1 MRKHVPAALVIAS
14 MASFL
19 ASTAIASPSPAPT
32 KKPASASQLLNSAS
46 SKSTPP
52 AANEH
57 GQPTA
62 GKPAAGKHEASKP
75 ETGKLQANGHAAID
89 DKADK
94 HDDPKDE
101 AKDEA
106 MMPAAVLQ
114 MLAEGNERWV
124 KNTPTAPNTDPARR
138 ASVAENGQKPM
149 VTVLTCADSRLP
161 VERMF
166 DRGVGEVFVVRVAGN
181 VIGDELTGTIE
192 YGLGHLKTPLLVVMG
207 HTKCGA
213 VAAAASNADVH
224 GKVRTI
230 IQDITPAVERARQQ
244 NPGADVATLTSAAI
258 RENVWQTIFDLLRT
272 SDDVRTMVAS
282 GQVQVV
288 GAIADISTGKVEF
301 MGPHPWQSEL
311 VRALNAQPAGASATT
326 TSATAIAEP
335 AKEHGGH

>member
-1 MRKHVPAALVIAS
+1 MRKHVPAAVVIAS
-14 MASFL
+14 MATFL
-19 ASTAIASPSPAPT
+19 ASTAIASPTPAPT
-32 KKPASASQLLNSAS
+32 KKPASAAQLLNSAGN
-46 SKSTPP
+46 KSMPP
-52 AANEH
+52 AANDH
-57 GQPTA
+57 GKPTA
-62 GKPAAGKHEASKP
+62 GKPEASKP
-75 ETGKLQANGHAAID
+75 ETGKLRANGHAVID

-94 HDDPKDE
+94 HDDPKDDHKDA

-106 MMPAAVLQ
+106 MAPAAVLQ

-230 IQDITPAVERARQQ
+230 VQDIAPAVERARQQ

-272 SDDVRTMVAS
+272 SDDVRSMVAS

-311 VRALNAQPAGASATT
+311 VRALNAQPAGSSTTT
-326 TSATAIAEP
+326 TSATATAEP